1 MANKRT
7 IKKQINYMAGELFS
21 ECLFIKL
28 YMNDTDQKKADEL
41 MGRILNMQD
50 EFLRRVCHIEPGSVK
65 PFFRKL
71 KADIQAETNAIIE
84 EMGKLHKA

>member
-28 YMNDTDQKKADEL
+28 YMNGTDQKKADEL

-65 PFFRKL
+65 PVFRKL
-71 KADIQAETNAIIE
+71 KADILAETNAIIE